1 LSEFPGQTWQDRWL
15 ASGFNEPGYS
25 YEAIAKQLSYGNRG
39 NAHRAVQTALSSTV
53 REGADEL
60 RELALI
66 ELDEMAREG
75 WAVLRR
81 EHILVSGGRVVKQD
95 GQPVPDDGP
104 VLAALDRLLKI
115 AERRVRLL
123 GLDAAVKSRV
133 EVITADM
140 IEAEITRLEA
150 ELQAKLAQD
159 FHRRCSITRPR
170 EPAAVQAASR
180 GPAPR
185 PRRQPMGF
193 TESTFLATLRCTRPG
208 PRRYQSSAT
217 RAEHRPSGSIHAPCR
232 LVAIV

>member
-1 LSEFPGQTWQDRWL
+1 MTTHARDNAGRFTRTLCGAQRDAEACRL
-15 ASGFNEPGYS
+15 RACGYS

-95 GQPVPDDGP
+95 GKPVPDDGP

-150 ELQAKLAQD
+150 ELAGHGD
-159 FHRRCSITRPR
+159 
-170 EPAAVQAASR
+170 
-180 GPAPR
+180 G
-185 PRRQPMGF
+185 G
-193 TESTFLATLRCTRPG
+193 G
-208 PRRYQSSAT
+208 
-217 RAEHRPSGSIHAPCR
+217 
-232 LVAIV
+232 